1 MNNYIKVIN
10 DLRNYEVET
19 EWFEFKENFSDP
31 DKIGEYISALSNA
44 AAYHRKDFAYMVWG
58 IHDLTHEITGT
69 TFNYRKN
76 VKGEPL
82 EHYLARLINPD
93 IAFSF
98 HEIFIKDK
106 RIIMLEIPK
115 SKNTPTSFKEVR
127 YLRIGSSKVL
137 LSRYPDREAKLFEI
151 LSDKKNT
158 IIDIESRYQD
168 LTFEKLFTYFAGRGI
183 TLKENTFK
191 KNLNLLTKDGK
202 YNLMAQLLSDDSRIS
217 IRVSIFEGINK
228 ASNLYSVR
236 DFGNTCLLVSLDKVL
251 EYIDVVNIIQ
261 ADERDRVVS
270 RKEVPFFDKDAV
282 REAIINSFVH
292 NKWVEENAPMFTIYK
307 DRLEILS
314 RGKLDDRQTMEGFF
328 EGESIPVNKELSD
341 IFLQLHISER
351 SGRGVPKIVDK
362 YGRSSFD
369 FRENSIA
376 VNIKLN
382 RIYVSVTTH
391 SHETV
396 TISDTKN
403 DMVLNDRR
411 KNILSEIEKNPYITY
426 DQLSDFFG
434 ISITS
439 IGNNIKYLKENGF
452 IERIGS
458 NKSGHWKVNK

>member
-1 MNNYIKVIN
+1 M
-10 DLRNYEVET
+10 
-19 EWFEFKENFSDP
+19 
-31 DKIGEYISALSNA
+31 
-44 AAYHRKDFAYMVWG
+44 
-58 IHDLTHEITGT
+58 
-69 TFNYRKN
+69 
-76 VKGEPL
+76 
-82 EHYLARLINPD
+82 
-93 IAFSF
+93 
-98 HEIFIKDK
+98 
-106 RIIMLEIPK
+106 
-115 SKNTPTSFKEVR
+115 
-127 YLRIGSSKVL
+127 
-137 LSRYPDREAKLFEI
+137 
-151 LSDKKNT
+151 
-158 IIDIESRYQD
+158 
-168 LTFEKLFTYFAGRGI
+168 
-183 TLKENTFK
+183 
-191 KNLNLLTKDGK
+191 
-202 YNLMAQLLSDDSRIS
+202 
-217 IRVSIFEGINK
+217 
-228 ASNLYSVR
+228 
-236 DFGNTCLLVSLDKVL
+236 LVSLDKVL

-403 DMVLNDRR
+403 DMLLNDRR
-411 KNILSEIEKNPYITY
+411 KNILSEIENNPYITY